1 VATQPTRWATTSTG
15 SSSPADNRRNNRA
28 TPRIPENVVPHIKPP
43 AALPPL
49 AGPTHFGI
57 LRTTKGPARPQVLA
71 MAQWR
76 IEIARISAAVA
87 STALVVGYAVG
98 SGRWVAT
105 GDVWYRSLEQPPW
118 QPPSAV
124 FGIIWPYN
132 FAALIAAG
140 IAVALSGSPAARTVW
155 LVGLAL
161 SVAAALAWARLL
173 FAGHSLW
180 PAAVALIASAVLTV
194 PIVVAAWNARTWAG
208 AILLPYNVWVALAA
222 SVSVG
227 YALRN

>member
-1 VATQPTRWATTSTG
+1 MEV
-15 SSSPADNRRNNRA
+15 
-28 TPRIPENVVPHIKPP
+28 
-43 AALPPL
+43 
-49 AGPTHFGI
+49 
-57 LRTTKGPARPQVLA
+57 
-71 MAQWR
+71 
-76 IEIARISAAVA
+76 ARISAAVA

-98 SGRWVAT
+98 SGRWVTT

-140 IAVALSGSPAARTVW
+140 IAVALSGSAAARMVW

-161 SVAAALAWARLL
+161 SVAAALAWARLF
-173 FAGHSLW
+173 FAGRSLW
-180 PAAVALIASAVLTV
+180 PAAIALIAAAVLTA
-194 PIVVAAWNARTWAG
+194 PIVVAAWNTRIWAG

>member
-1 VATQPTRWATTSTG
+1 MFRFLFRNGRQRSLHSTG
-15 SSSPADNRRNNRA
+15 
-28 TPRIPENVVPHIKPP
+28 
-43 AALPPL
+43 
-49 AGPTHFGI
+49 
-57 LRTTKGPARPQVLA
+57 KGTVTLGRPARTLKAPVRLHALA
-71 MAQWR
+71 VAQWR
-76 IEIARISAAVA
+76 MGIARISAAVA

-105 GDVWYRSLEQPPW
+105 GGAWYRSLEQPPW

-140 IAVALSGSPAARTVW
+140 IAVARSGSPAARTVW

-161 SVAAALAWARLL
+161 SVTAALAWARLF
-173 FAGHSLW
+173 FAGHLLW
-180 PAAVALIASAVLTV
+180 PAAIALIAAAVLTV
-194 PIVVAAWNARTWAG
+194 PIVVAAWNTRTWAG

-222 SVSVG
+222 SLQVG